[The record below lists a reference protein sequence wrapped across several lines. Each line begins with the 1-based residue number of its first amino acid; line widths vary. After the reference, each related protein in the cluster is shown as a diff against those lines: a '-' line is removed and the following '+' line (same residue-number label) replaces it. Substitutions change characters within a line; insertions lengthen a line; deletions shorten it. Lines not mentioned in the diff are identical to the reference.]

1 MSGGQK
7 QRVAIA
13 RAIISQPKILLADE
27 PTGALD
33 SHTTVDVMKVL
44 RELNNNGLTT
54 IIVTHEKSVADET
67 QKIIHIKDGMIENIE
82 QRI

>member
-1 MSGGQK
+1 
-7 QRVAIA
+7 
-13 RAIISQPKILLADE
+13 
-27 PTGALD
+27 
-33 SHTTVDVMKVL
+33 MKVL

-82 QRI
+82 IAAP